1 MKRLSM
7 GLQRLFFWL
16 WFLPWLALAANETAG
31 NRVESVEIGK
41 TTTGVVVKLG
51 FSQPLAEMPP
61 HFSITQPARLV
72 FDFPSTRNGLGYS
85 ARAINEGAL
94 KSLNLIEAQERARLV
109 LNLDRPLRYEA
120 RLEGKHFVIA
130 LGEDSF
136 GRDATVSQHFAG
148 AGQAAFGEVRD
159 IQFRRGKDGA
169 GVIAVDLSR
178 VDATIDVQ
186 QKGGRLLVSFKKMR
200 LPEAL
205 RRRFDVVD
213 FATPVNTVVARA
225 AGEDVQLEILP
236 QGKWEHIAFQSD
248 NQFVIEVRAIQ
259 EDPNKLVQGAKAGYK
274 GEVISLNFQN
284 IPLREL
290 LHVFAD
296 ITDFNIV
303 VSDSVTGNV
312 SLRLNDVPWDQ
323 ALDIVLQQKN
333 LAMRKNGNVLWIAPR
348 DEMAARDKLEAEAR
362 EAAMAAEVPRMEVFQ
377 LNYQKAE
384 DFAKLIEQGTSS
396 AGKGAQAG
404 GFLSAAGKVT
414 VDKRTNQ
421 IFVYDVPSKLA
432 LIGELRAKVDKP
444 PRQVLIEARIV
455 EAGSRFSKTLGA
467 RLGVHD
473 IRGAEVGHRILGA
486 NSPRW
491 AVGGSV
497 IDPAAHTGQVS
508 TTPDF
513 LKEAMNV
520 NLPATTVG
528 AATSQAGAF
537 SLILFN
543 SSKTQFL
550 NLELSALEAD
560 RRGKIISS
568 PRVVTAN
575 QVEALIEQ
583 GTEIPYL
590 QASASGAA
598 NVAFKKAV
606 LSLKVTPQITPDGRV
621 LLKLAINKDAPSTVP
636 IPGTVGTQIAI
647 DTKKVETEVVV
658 DNGGT
663 VVIGGIYQQSQVD
676 TVQRVPFFGDLPV
689 VGPLFRQK
697 TKDDDSTELLVFI
710 TPKIVADLTAELRQ
724 P

>member
-1 MKRLSM
+1 MKKAWKGCYRLACLM
-7 GLQRLFFWL
+7 GFFL
-16 WFLPWLALAANETAG
+16 WLAFVASVVRAEANRLETL
-31 NRVESVEIGK
+31 EIGK
-41 TTTGVVVKLG
+41 SQGGVVLKMG
-51 FSQPLAEMPP
+51 FSQPLKQAPR
-61 HFSITQPARLV
+61 HFSIAQPARIV
-72 FDFPSTRNGLGYS
+72 FDFAETTNGLGFS
-85 ARAINEGAL
+85 QRAVNEAGV
-94 KSLNLIEAQERARLV
+94 KSLNIVEGEERARLV
-109 LNLDRPLRYEA
+109 LNLERMMRFEA
-120 RLEGKHFVIA
+120 RMEGKQFIIGLNEAEGAA
-130 LGEDSF
+130 L
-136 GRDATVSQHFAG
+136 AQHFAG
-148 AGQAAFGEVRD
+148 NALSSAQAIVRD
-159 IQFRRGKDGA
+159 IQFRRGRDGA
-169 GVIAVDLSR
+169 GIVAVELSA

-186 QKGGRLLVSFKKMR
+186 QKGGKLHVAFKKTK
-200 LPEAL
+200 LPDHL
-205 RRRFDVVD
+205 RRRLDVID
-213 FATPVNTVVARA
+213 FATPVDTVTARRV
-225 AGEDVQLEILP
+225 GEDVLLEIIP
-236 QGKWEHIAFQSD
+236 HGNWQHVAFQSD
-248 NQFVIEVRAIQ
+248 NQFIVEVRPVK
-259 EDPNKLVQGAKAGYK
+259 EDPTKLAAGAKSYK
-274 GEVISLNFQN
+274 GEVVSLNFQN

-333 LAMRKNGNVLWIAPR
+333 LAMRKSGNVLWIAPR

-362 EAAMAAEVPRMEVFQ
+362 EAAVAAEVPRLEVFQ

-384 DFAKLIEQGTSS
+384 DFVKLIEHGS
-396 AGKGAQAG
+396 GAQAKTAAG
-404 GFLSAAGKVT
+404 GFLSAIGRVT

-432 LIGELRAKVDKP
+432 MIGELRAKVDKP

-467 RLGVHD
+467 RLGLHD
-473 IRGAEVGHRILGA
+473 IRGADVGHRILGA

-491 AVGGSV
+491 AVGGNI
-497 IDPAAHTGQVS
+497 IDPGVHSGQVGNY
-508 TTPDF
+508 TPDF

-520 NLPATTVG
+520 NLPATSVG

-543 SSKTQFL
+543 SAKTQFL

-560 RRGKIISS
+560 KRGKIISS

-590 QASASGAA
+590 QASASGAT

-606 LSLKVTPQITPDGRV
+606 LSLRVTPQITPDGRV

-663 VVIGGIYQQSQVD
+663 VVIGGIFLQNQVE
-676 TVQRVPFFGDLPV
+676 TVQRIPFFGDLPV
-689 VGPLFRQK
+689 VGPLFRQR

-710 TPKIVADLTAELRQ
+710 TPKIVADLAVEVR
-724 P
+724 